1 VFTAQGNFSYS
12 FGGAG
17 TQDGKFSSTQGIA
30 VDNDGKVYV
39 SDNGRIQVFENQGEF
54 SYKFSND
61 DFKRPR
67 KIAFDNG
74 KIYVADPDNHRIKIF
89 TADGTLIDSIGYGS
103 TDSEGNGSNNGTAPG
118 SLDRPLGVDVDSNGL
133 IYVADTNHSCIQ
145 VFTASGEYSY
155 SISGVSGP
163 YSVRVHNNKIYA
175 VDSSY
180 CIMIFDPPTPKT
192 HTVSSGNV
200 GIGTSSPTEKLE
212 VDGNVKINN
221 NLILANG
228 ASSVSQTILK
238 AMSQSEARTITLPDT
253 SGVVVVTDDG
263 NITIPDGSVTT
274 AKLADGS
281 VTAAKLAGNPG
292 NGTSGKVLVSN
303 GDGTFDWA
311 DAGGA
316 FTTQGSGSAILDYS
330 FGSFGS
336 ETEQFKYPQ
345 DIAFDSND
353 NIYVADYNNNRIQV
367 FTSSGDYSYSIG
379 TGTNGQGS
387 YDVSFPASIA
397 IDSNDNVY
405 VTGVNHIR
413 VFTAQGNFSYSF
425 GGAGSQDGKFS
436 SPKGIAVD
444 NDGKVYVADYENNRI
459 QVFVNQGEF
468 SSKFSDD
475 FKRPQKLA
483 FDNDG
488 KIYVADPDNHRVKI
502 FTADGTLVD
511 SIGTGFTDQSGN
523 SYYDGNGPGSLNM
536 PAGVDVD
543 SNGLIYV
550 ADTNHSRIQ
559 VFTAS
564 GEYSY
569 SISGLSFPQSVRV
582 HNNKIYVV
590 DSSNCIMIFDPPTPI
605 THTVSSGNVGI
616 GTTSPSEAL
625 EVSGTVKI
633 NNVLRL
639 EPMSSAPSNPSEGM
653 LYYDSGAHTL
663 KVYNGTD
670 WQNCF
675 E

>member
-1 VFTAQGNFSYS
+1 MACSGDAPGQFNNPYGVDVDSNGLIYVSDSQNSRIQVFTASGAYIYSFGQSIMPIKLKIHNNKAYVADSQNDCIMIYDIPKSQTTTHTVATGNVGIGTSSPTEKLEVDGNVKINNNLILANGASSVSQTILKAMSQSEARTITLPDTSGIVVVTDDGNITIPDGSVTTAKLADASVTAAKLAGNPGNGTSGKVLVSNGDGTFDWEDASGAFTTQGSGSASLDYSFGSSGSEPGQFNYPQDIAFDSNDNIYVADGNNARIQVFTSSGDYSYSIDTGTNGILYPASIAIDSNDNVYVTGSKHVRVFTAQGNFSYS

-133 IYVADTNHSCIQ
+133 IYVADTNHSRIQ

-274 AKLADGS
+274 AKLADAS

-292 NGTSGKVLVSN
+292 TPDLGPN
-303 GDGTFDWA
+303 
-311 DAGGA
+311 A
-316 FTTQGSGSAILDYS
+316 F
-330 FGSFGS
+330 
-336 ETEQFKYPQ
+336 
-345 DIAFDSND
+345 
-353 NIYVADYNNNRIQV
+353 
-367 FTSSGDYSYSIG
+367 
-379 TGTNGQGS
+379 
-387 YDVSFPASIA
+387 
-397 IDSNDNVY
+397 
-405 VTGVNHIR
+405 
-413 VFTAQGNFSYSF
+413 
-425 GGAGSQDGKFS
+425 
-436 SPKGIAVD
+436 
-444 NDGKVYVADYENNRI
+444 
-459 QVFVNQGEF
+459 
-468 SSKFSDD
+468 
-475 FKRPQKLA
+475 
-483 FDNDG
+483 
-488 KIYVADPDNHRVKI
+488 
-502 FTADGTLVD
+502 
-511 SIGTGFTDQSGN
+511 
-523 SYYDGNGPGSLNM
+523 
-536 PAGVDVD
+536 
-543 SNGLIYV
+543 
-550 ADTNHSRIQ
+550 
-559 VFTAS
+559 
-564 GEYSY
+564 
-569 SISGLSFPQSVRV
+569 SGL
-582 HNNKIYVV
+582 
-590 DSSNCIMIFDPPTPI
+590 
-605 THTVSSGNVGI
+605 
-616 GTTSPSEAL
+616 
-625 EVSGTVKI
+625 
-633 NNVLRL
+633 
-639 EPMSSAPSNPSEGM
+639 MSS
-653 LYYDSGAHTL
+653 
-663 KVYNGTD
+663 
-670 WQNCF
+670 
-675 E
+675 